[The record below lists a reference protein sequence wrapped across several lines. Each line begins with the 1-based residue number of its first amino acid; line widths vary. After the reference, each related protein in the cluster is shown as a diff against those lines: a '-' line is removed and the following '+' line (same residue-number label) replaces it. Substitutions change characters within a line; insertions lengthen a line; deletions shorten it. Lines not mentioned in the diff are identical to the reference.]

1 MSIVERIKQGGST
14 INYIIVGLILF
25 AGLIGLVCFVK
36 QRGQTVREEQ
46 ATVAYEEQQKSSQ
59 NSENSKASDNTKSEP
74 TIVVDNEV
82 MNDDKN
88 IVASGEL
95 DSDLPQTGPE
105 EVILNTIVIFIVTLS
120 LANYLYSR
128 RRAAGCL

>member
-14 INYIIVGLILF
+14 ITYIIVGLILF

-36 QRGQTVREEQ
+36 QRGQAVREEQ
-46 ATVAYEEQQKSSQ
+46 ATIAYEVQQKSSQ
-59 NSENSKASDNTKSEP
+59 NSENIKTSDNTKSEP
-74 TIVVDNEV
+74 AIVVDGE
-82 MNDDKN
+82 MTNDDKN